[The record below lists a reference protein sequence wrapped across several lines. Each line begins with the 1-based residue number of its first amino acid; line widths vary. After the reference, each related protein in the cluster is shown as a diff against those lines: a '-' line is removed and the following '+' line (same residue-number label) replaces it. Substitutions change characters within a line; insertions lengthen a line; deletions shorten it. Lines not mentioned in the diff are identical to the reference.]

1 MVAGQPV
8 AIAIPLGIIDVVLEH
23 VLHKPQLHLERQ
35 PLIVG
40 CTNLVAFG
48 VAIALGLFL
57 NRQPFRKAFPFTR
70 ITSAQVASMMVLV
83 LDVGVLLSEVYNAF
97 WALLPRPRW
106 LLNILQDLF
115 LRENQLLSRI
125 FLLVIVAPLTKEL
138 LFRGIILRGL
148 LSRFRLPRLLD
159 HTQIHA
165 QNSGAAGQNVEQ
177 AGAASEG
184 KDHAETRV
192 NGGVW
197 RTLAHSDAVVELE
210 RAKGFE
216 SC

>member
-159 HTQIHA
+159 HTQIRA
-165 QNSGAAGQNVEQ
+165 QISGAG
-177 AGAASEG
+177 G
-184 KDHAETRV
+184 KT
-192 NGGVW
+192 W
-197 RTLAHSDAVVELE
+197 QKLTQ
-210 RAKGFE
+210 RAKGRNTRKPPSMAGFGTR
-216 SC
+216 